1 MKRIDVIKAFLEN
14 ATPCCTPNRSLSVA
28 FGKLYSYAT
37 PIAIVLGNT
46 CFIVSRKY
54 SVTTSRHQSTL
65 RNEALAQG
73 FKVESVESLPII

>member
-14 ATPCCTPNRSLSVA
+14 ANPCCTPNRSLSVA

-37 PIAIVLGNT
+37 PISIVLGNT

-54 SVTTSRHQSTL
+54 SMTTSHHQSMA
-65 RNEALAQG
+65 RREALKQG
-73 FKVESVESLPII
+73 FKVESVENLPII